1 MLYLGK
7 ALLLDQYHY
16 QTPWSQGRG
25 VREAHGGGCKGGEG
39 VKELQGGCRGGV
51 KQVASEE
58 GSPGF
63 GGSIPPPTPE
73 KEVKVN

>member
-1 MLYLGK
+1 
-7 ALLLDQYHY
+7 
-16 QTPWSQGRG
+16 
-25 VREAHGGGCKGGEG
+25 
-39 VKELQGGCRGGV
+39 
-51 KQVASEE
+51 VASEE